1 MSDERRQVGGSEPTD
16 QPGARYHRHIRE
28 RELGH
33 VHRRFWDDVDIGV
46 RQVGERP
53 LRSYRDLHARQHVP
67 RRRSGDLRGD
77 DERYGQRHLAH
88 QLRCDS
94 DADSH
99 ADAHSDPGANADA
112 DSDPGADA
120 DAHSDP
126 GANADADSDPG
137 ADADAHPGADS
148 DANAGADPH
157 PDAGAHSDAE
167 PNADSYAASGWRS
180 RRAAAAGAAA
190 ARGR

>member
-1 MSDERRQVGGSEPTD
+1 MSDERRQVGGAEPTD
-16 QPGARYHRHIRE
+16 QPGARNHGHIRE
-28 RELGH
+28 RELRH
-33 VHRRFWDDVDIGV
+33 VHHRFGDHVGIAV

-77 DERYGQRHLAH
+77 HERFGQRHLAH
-88 QLRCDS
+88 ELRRDS

-99 ADAHSDPGANADA
+99 ADAHP
-112 DSDPGADA
+112 DPGADA

-126 GANADADSDPG
+126 GANADAHSDPG
-137 ADADAHPGADS
+137 ANADAYPGADS
-148 DANAGADPH
+148 DAHAGADPH

-167 PNADSYAASGWRS
+167 PDADSDASSGWRS
-180 RRAAAAGAAA
+180 QRAAAAGAAA
-190 ARGR
+190 ARGG